1 MGVDDGVA
9 FSGGETGRVVAVV
22 AAGSV
27 AAVVAVVAVASTV
40 GAGESLGP
48 PHPTKKAA
56 TAAMGSPVLMRRH
69 SAALTQNR
77 NVRRV
82 TCAAHDER
90 PIPRVAALL
99 GPSLAPLPG

>member
-27 AAVVAVVAVASTV
+27 AAVVAVAGTV

-56 TAAMGSPVLMRRH
+56 TAAMASPVLMRRH